1 MNAIQ
6 LMLIMQD
13 LMMDIKFG
21 MRMTNPNRGLSRL
34 KNQYKSML
42 GLPKNTKNRTLFE
55 VLWDCAVLPNQNMF
69 QEGFLTKCQDFLETN
84 EIK

>member
-1 MNAIQ
+1 MNALQ

-42 GLPKNTKNRTLFE
+42 GLPKNTKNITLFE

-69 QEGFLTKCQDFLETN
+69 QEGFLTKCQDFLENN